1 MNNKIS
7 KYQFISLMLI
17 NDVFAL
23 FCLSGNISVTTAV
36 GFAVGIAVQ
45 LLLAIPLI
53 LVYRKGRTISECG
66 KFAEV
71 IVLLAMVLW
80 GGMLFSMIWNTG
92 ELVFV
97 PFEEYGKWG
106 RYIITA
112 FIVLV
117 CVYVSSSGI
126 KALARSAVI
135 ASVLG
140 AICVAIA
147 VMYALMRSDFKNLER
162 AQDTGFFRELIRG
175 FSLSGGLSAAAV
187 ILGFVKDST
196 VKTAVGYFISK
207 IIISA
212 VVIITGVLVCG
223 GIMKTVD
230 FPVAESAQLS
240 QPFPVQRVDALF
252 LIIFTVFAV
261 YSAAVQASAS
271 EYILRDTVPKLKK
284 YRCSIILVIMA
295 VLGALF
301 GGKVSYGITF
311 AVIPAIILL
320 LIPISYIIKRKVKP

>member
-1 MNNKIS
+1 MSNKIS

-23 FCLSGNISVTTAV
+23 FCLSGNISVTTAI
-36 GFAVGIAVQ
+36 GFAAGIAVQ

-53 LVYRKGRTISECG
+53 IVYRKGSTISECG
-66 KFAEV
+66 KLAE
-71 IVLLAMVLW
+71 IITLLAVILW

-97 PFEEYGKWG
+97 PFEEYGIWG

-112 FIVLV
+112 LIVLV

-140 AICVAIA
+140 AICIAIA
-147 VMYALMRSDFKNLER
+147 VAYALMRSDFKNLER
-162 AQDTGFFRELIRG
+162 ARDTGFFRELIRG
-175 FSLSGGLSAAAV
+175 FSLSGGLSASAV

-196 VKTAVGYFISK
+196 VKTAVGYFIAK
-207 IIISA
+207 AVISA

-261 YSAAVQASAS
+261 FSAAVQASAS
-271 EYILRDTVPKLKK
+271 EYILRDTIPKLKK

-295 VLGALF
+295 ILGTLF
-301 GGKVSYGITF
+301 GGNVSYGIFF
-311 AVIPAIILL
+311 AVIPGMILL
-320 LIPISYIIKRKVKP
+320 LIPVSYFIKKKVKP